1 METSVATAS
10 TVPTKSAL
18 SDKLFAEIRDYIYDK
33 SGMFFA
39 DHKKYLLENRIAKRA
54 AELDLKNSE
63 EYLYLIKY
71 GTNKLEELSN
81 LFDAITT
88 NETYFF
94 RNEPQLLAF
103 RTLIVPYLNQKLS
116 NNFSGRAKIW
126 SAGCSSGE
134 EPYTLSIIFK
144 EEAIRGKKVS
154 YEILATDIS
163 REILDKAKKGIY
175 GKYATRNLTSIQ
187 LMNYFTPEGKDHRV
201 KDEIRRPVI
210 HKIVNLSE
218 AHAFPLNIKFDVIFC
233 RNVLIYFDIEAKK
246 KVIRKFYDLL
256 NPGGYLFIGHS
267 ESLHGITDAFK
278 LVHFEKALAYRKEE

>member
-1 METSVATAS
+1 LETSVATTS
-10 TVPTKSAL
+10 TIPTKSAL
-18 SDKLFAEIRDYIYDK
+18 SDKLFVEIRDYIYDK

-103 RTLIVPYLNQKLS
+103 RTLIIPYLNDKLS
-116 NNFSGRAKIW
+116 NKSSERAKIW

-144 EEAIRGKKVS
+144 EEAIRGKKVP

-163 REILDKAKKGIY
+163 REILDKAKKAIY

-187 LMNYFTPEGKDHRV
+187 LMNYFTPEGMDHRV

-210 HKIVNLSE
+210 HKLVNLSE

>member
-1 METSVATAS
+1 METSVATS
-10 TVPTKSAL
+10 TTPTINAL
-18 SDKLFAEIRDYIYDK
+18 SDKLFTEIRDYIYDK

-39 DHKKYLLENRIAKRA
+39 DHKKYLLENRISKRTV
-54 AELDLKNSE
+54 ELNLKDCE

-71 GTNKLEELSN
+71 GTNKLDELSN

-94 RNEPQLLAF
+94 RNEPQLDAF
-103 RTLIVPYLNQKLS
+103 RSIIIPYLNKKLI
-116 NNFSGRAKIW
+116 NNFSERAKIW

-144 EEAIRGKKVS
+144 EEAIRGIKVP

-163 REILDKAKKGIY
+163 REILDKAKKAVY
-175 GKYATRNLTSIQ
+175 GNYAIRNLTSIQ
-187 LMNYFTPEGKDHRV
+187 LINYFTPEGHDHRV
-201 KDEIRRPVI
+201 KDEIRRPII

-218 AHAFPLNIKFDVIFC
+218 AHAFPLNAKFDVIFC
-233 RNVLIYFDIEAKK
+233 RNVLIYFDVEAKK

-278 LVHFEKALAYRKEE
+278 LVHFEKALAYKKEK

>member
-1 METSVATAS
+1 LETSVAATS
-10 TVPTKSAL
+10 TIPSNNAL

-54 AELDLKNSE
+54 ADLNLKNSE

-94 RNEPQLLAF
+94 RNEPQLIAF
-103 RTLIVPYLNQKLS
+103 RTIIVPYLNEKLS

-144 EEAIRGKKVS
+144 EEAIRGKKVP

-163 REILDKAKKGIY
+163 REILDKAKKAIY
-175 GKYATRNLTSIQ
+175 GKYAIRNLTSIQ
-187 LMNYFTPEGKDHRV
+187 LMNYFTTEGKDHRV
-201 KDEIRRPVI
+201 RDEIRRPVI

-218 AHAFPLNIKFDVIFC
+218 AHAFPLNTKFDVIFC
-233 RNVLIYFDIEAKK
+233 RNVLIYFDLEAKK